1 MTYEY
6 MAKDGILYH
15 QMRVVYV
22 KKKDRTRAVVIG
34 TRNIDDLN
42 KKEHS
47 HLALKG
53 RRVLLAEDNDLNA
66 EIAMTLL
73 SDYGFIVDR
82 VNDGIACVKKVK
94 ENV

>member
-1 MTYEY
+1 MKKLSYDALCTNTNDFSMTYEY

-66 EIAMTLL
+66 K
-73 SDYGFIVDR
+73 YGWV
-82 VNDGIACVKKVK
+82 
-94 ENV
+94 